1 MGCPVGRGGSRWNT
15 LVPVVGDRWPVVASV
30 AHGRA
35 RTARLPAAGAA
46 RRLPT
51 EIDGLL
57 RVVQVHDL
65 RSVAAGAPGDRRA
78 AACALLEQPLVAD
91 VASAPAMLD
100 GSLT

>member
-1 MGCPVGRGGSRWNT
+1 V
-15 LVPVVGDRWPVVASV
+15 
-30 AHGRA
+30 
-35 RTARLPAAGAA
+35 RLPTAGAA
-46 RRLPT
+46 GRLPT